1 MYINTLTVISV
12 ITLNKLK
19 RQYFYELHN
28 NTIYYLPNHY
38 HISKFI
44 IPILF

>member
-1 MYINTLTVISV
+1 MYISTLTEIPVIN
-12 ITLNKLK
+12 LNKLK

-28 NTIYYLPNHY
+28 NSIYYLPNNY

>member
-1 MYINTLTVISV
+1 MDISTLTVISV

-19 RQYFYELHN
+19 RQYFYELNN